1 MTPAQRNGLE
11 DLRLVRF
18 EHEDGELEWLGTYTA
33 YSGREIQS
41 EMLRTR
47 DFRAFMLAPMT
58 GTAARNK
65 GMALFLR
72 MVGGRRSE
80 EHTSE
85 LQTLMRTSYAVF
97 CVQNHSQ
104 QHKETSTSKD
114 NCSILICRY

>member
-1 MTPAQRNGLE
+1 MRNSDWSSDVCSSDLSIDDEATSTDGPVEVFRHVEANLSGTVIFPMTPAQRNGLE

-58 GTAARNK
+58 G
-65 GMALFLR
+65 
-72 MVGGRRSE
+72 RSE
-80 EHTSE
+80 EHTSDIQS
-85 LQTLMRTSYAVF
+85 LTPTPYA
-97 CVQNHSQ
+97 
-104 QHKETSTSKD
+104 D
-114 NCSILICRY
+114 